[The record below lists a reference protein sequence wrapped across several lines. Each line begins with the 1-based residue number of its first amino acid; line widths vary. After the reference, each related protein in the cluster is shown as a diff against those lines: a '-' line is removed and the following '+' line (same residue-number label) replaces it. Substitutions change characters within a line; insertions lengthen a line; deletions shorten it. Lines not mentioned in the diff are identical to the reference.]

1 MSDNNLYYS
10 RSKGKYI
17 KIAEMPDQHVRRA
30 FLIMNKQNG
39 LSISGNLNVRLKGIR
54 EELDT
59 LIDDIE
65 KDSNARETD

>member
-1 MSDNNLYYS
+1 MSDENLYYS
-10 RSKGKYI
+10 KSKGKYI